1 MKRQIVGFFAL
12 TGLALMLAAVPA
24 QGADLD
30 NLNGQSCGDGCGI
43 WHFVNNQTGGAG
55 AGSLTA
61 TFSDSADCTVG
72 PSAVN
77 RTTQHFYCGGCGDLT
92 GAFTNLPGKL
102 VLSDFTCEK
111 NEECVP
117 TSKNEICDGID
128 NNCDGQI
135 DEGCK

>member
-1 MKRQIVGFFAL
+1 MKRQIVGFFVF

-24 QGADLD
+24 QAAELD

-43 WHFVNNQTGGAG
+43 WHFVNNQTGGAA

-61 TFSDSADCTVG
+61 SFSDSLDCVTG

-77 RTTQHFYCGGCGDLT
+77 SRTQHFYCGGCGDLLGAST
-92 GAFTNLPGKL
+92 GALPGKL

-111 NEECVP
+111 TP
-117 TSKNEICDGID
+117 PPCDPKTD
-128 NNCDGQI
+128 PKCQ
-135 DEGCK
+135 